1 MIDERLSREG
11 VQVNIVMELR
21 SIDAIQQMVREGI
34 GAAFVSRW
42 SLPEGHRGLRP
53 GDQPLLRRL
62 GLVWRADRE
71 PSASARAFIAAMS
84 THRSDR

>member
-1 MIDERLSREG
+1 
-11 VQVNIVMELR
+11 IVMELR

-42 SLPEGHRGLRP
+42 SLPDGQRGLKP
-53 GDQPLLRRL
+53 GDLPLLRRL

-71 PSASARAFIAAMS
+71 PSPSARAFLAAMS
-84 THRSDR
+84 SRPAER